1 MTLLD
6 QLLGR
11 LHISSTL
18 PEVVTRV
25 VVTVQY
31 TPEAVARNLPV
42 DRQSV
47 WDLFAEDLAVLLG
60 SGYLSRPFQPQVP
73 ATVTA
78 VLEGAERL
86 VITIN
91 TTGAHVNLVHALIRM
106 VLATHQTPAD
116 AAVRLL
122 VEAGGD
128 DVEAAEAYNHMVF
141 DTDIGAVM
149 VQVKGPDGLE
159 PIPVDI
165 RGAIW
170 HNVHVPPTGP
180 LGGSP
185 VIEADEITFSNLTFD
200 DVNEDVE
207 DAFLSVS
214 GMNAFIPTGFDAAN
228 EPGEEEVF
236 VPARGTAVVQ
246 NVSIEQIY
254 LFELLATFN
263 GGDISRTRAEVT
275 LE

>member
-18 PEVVTRV
+18 PEVVSRV
-25 VVTVQY
+25 AVTVQY
-31 TPEAVARNLPV
+31 APEAVARDLPV

-47 WDLFAEDLAVLLG
+47 WGLFAEDLAVLLS
-60 SGYLSRPFQPQVP
+60 SGFLSRPFQAQVP

-86 VITIN
+86 VITVN
-91 TTGAHVNLVHALIRM
+91 TTGAHVNLVHALVRM
-106 VLATHQTPAD
+106 VVATHQTPAD
-116 AAVRLL
+116 AAARLL

-128 DVEAAEAYNHMVF
+128 EEATAEAYNRMIF
-141 DTDIGAVM
+141 DQDIGALM

-170 HNVHVPPTGP
+170 HNVHVPTTGP
-180 LGGSP
+180 LGDGP
-185 VIEADEITFSNLTFD
+185 VVEADEITFTNLSFENI
-200 DVNEDVE
+200 NEDVE
-207 DAFLSVS
+207 DTFLSIS
-214 GMNAFIPTGFDAAN
+214 GLNGFVPVGFDAQN
-228 EPGEEEVF
+228 EPGEEEIF
-236 VPARGTAVVQ
+236 VPNRGTAVVQ
-246 NVSIEQIY
+246 NVSIEQTY
-254 LFELLATFN
+254 LFELLATLN
-263 GGDISRTRAEVT
+263 GGDLSRARAEVT
-275 LE
+275 QE